1 MRIALAGNANVGKSV
16 IFNALTGLHQHIGN
30 WPGKTIERA
39 EGTLKYRGHT
49 IDVIDLPGIYS
60 LSSFSQEEDIARDY
74 ILNEKPDVVINVVDA
89 TALERNLY
97 FTLQLLEME
106 RPLVIALNQMDLAKT
121 KGIDINIKEL
131 QELLGVP
138 VVSVVA
144 IRREGLTDL
153 LETAIKTDKKPEKE
167 TRYSDALED
176 AIRRV
181 EERIKTEKY
190 PKRWLA
196 IKLLE
201 GTAPISIDIED
212 VKRALEDRI
221 NTDAFSYIASERYRI
236 TREIVDS
243 VQKIVKPEKSFSEK
257 LDAFLTDP
265 LTGSISLIFLFI
277 GIFALIF
284 FFGNIISAT
293 LEALLLSFFTGD
305 NILYSLYEGF
315 VAGLTIVLPYIVPFY
330 LLLGILEDTGYI
342 ARAAFLADRVMH
354 KLGVHGKAII
364 PLLLSFGCNVPGCLG
379 CRIME
384 GERERDITIF
394 LSTLVP
400 CSAIS
405 IVVMSVVGR
414 TLGLAY
420 VLLLYALILVIL
432 FVLGRIAYKIT
443 PGEAVGL
450 IMEMPSLRKPSI
462 SVVAKQTYHRTMDF
476 IEIAF
481 PIIIAG
487 SLFMGVLNHYGL
499 IEPIAGFFSPI
510 TEGWLLIPALTGVVL
525 IFGVVRKELTVTML
539 FTLYGTTELG
549 AIMSAPQMLTFTL
562 VVMLYTPCLSTIAA
576 LLKEIGPKR
585 TAYIVLF
592 ETFFAIAIGGIFAR
606 VLMLF

>member
-39 EGTLKYRGHT
+39 EGTLKYRDRT

-60 LSSFSQEEDIARDY
+60 LSSFSQEEDITRDY
-74 ILNEKPDVVINVVDA
+74 ILNEKPDVIINVVDA

-106 RPLVIALNQMDLAKT
+106 RPLVIALNQMDLANT

-138 VVSVVA
+138 VVPVVA

-153 LETAIKTDKKPEKE
+153 LEAAIKMDKKPEKE
-167 TRYSDALED
+167 VRYSEALED
-176 AIRRV
+176 AIRKV

-212 VKRALEDRI
+212 IKRALEDRI
-221 NTDAFSYIASERYRI
+221 SMGAFSYIASERYRVV
-236 TREIVDS
+236 REIVES
-243 VQKIVKPEKSFSEK
+243 VQRIIKPEKSFSEK

-265 LTGSISLIFLFI
+265 LTGSISLIFFFI

-284 FFGNIISAT
+284 FFGNIVSAT

-305 NILYSLYEGF
+305 NVLYSLYEGF

-330 LLLGILEDTGYI
+330 LLLGILEDTGYM

-354 KLGVHGKAII
+354 KLGIHGKAII

-405 IVVMSVVGR
+405 VVVMSAVGR

-420 VLLLYALILVIL
+420 VLLLYALVFVIL

-450 IMEMPSLRKPSI
+450 IMEMPNLRKPSI
-462 SVVAKQTYHRTMDF
+462 SVVTKQTYHRTMDF

-487 SLFMGVLNHYGL
+487 SLFVGALNHYGL
-499 IEPIAGFFSPI
+499 IEPIAGFFSPV

-562 VVMLYTPCLSTIAA
+562 VVMLYTPCLSTMAA

-585 TAYIVLF
+585 TARIVLF
-592 ETFFAIAIGGIFAR
+592 ETFFAIALGGIFAR

>member
-1 MRIALAGNANVGKSV
+1 
-16 IFNALTGLHQHIGN
+16 
-30 WPGKTIERA
+30 
-39 EGTLKYRGHT
+39 
-49 IDVIDLPGIYS
+49 
-60 LSSFSQEEDIARDY
+60 
-74 ILNEKPDVVINVVDA
+74 
-89 TALERNLY
+89 
-97 FTLQLLEME
+97 
-106 RPLVIALNQMDLAKT
+106 MDLART

-138 VVSVVA
+138 VVPVVA

-153 LETAIKTDKKPEKE
+153 LETAIKTNEKPEKE
-167 TRYSDALED
+167 IKYSEALED
-176 AIRRV
+176 AIRKV

-201 GTAPISIDIED
+201 GTAPMSIDMED

-221 NTDAFSYIASERYRI
+221 DTFSYIASERYRI
-236 TREIVDS
+236 AREIVDS
-243 VQKIVKPEKSFSEK
+243 VQEIVKPEKSFSEK

-265 LTGSISLIFLFI
+265 LTGSISLIFFFI

-284 FFGNIISAT
+284 LFGNIISST
-293 LEALLLSFFTGD
+293 LEDLLLSFFIGD

-354 KLGVHGKAII
+354 ILGIHGKAII

-384 GERERDITIF
+384 GERERSITVF
-394 LSTLVP
+394 LATLVP

-405 IVVMSVVGR
+405 VVVMSVVGR
-414 TLGLAY
+414 TLGIGY

-432 FVLGRIAYKIT
+432 FILGRIAYKIT
-443 PGEAVGL
+443 PGEPVGL
-450 IMEMPSLRKPSI
+450 IMEMPNLRKPSI

-476 IEIAF
+476 IAIAF

-487 SLFMGVLNHYGL
+487 SFLIGALNRYGL
-499 IEPIAGFFSPI
+499 VELIAEFFSPI
-510 TEGWLLIPALTGVVL
+510 TEGWLLIPALAGVVL

-539 FTLYGTTELG
+539 FTLYGTAELS
-549 AIMSAPQMLTFTL
+549 AIMSAPQLLTFTF

-576 LLKEIGPKR
+576 LLKEIGFKR
-585 TAYIVLF
+585 TVCIVLF
-592 ETFFAIAIGGIFAR
+592 ETLFAIGAGGIFAR
-606 VLMLF
+606 VLMY

>member
-1 MRIALAGNANVGKSV
+1 VRIALAGNANVGKSV

-39 EGTLKYRGHT
+39 EGTLKYREHT

-60 LSSFSQEEDIARDY
+60 LSSFSQEEDITRDY

-106 RPLVIALNQMDLAKT
+106 RPLVVALNQMDLAKT
-121 KGIDINIKEL
+121 KGIDIDIKGL

-138 VVSVVA
+138 VVPVVA

-167 TRYSDALED
+167 IKYSEALED
-176 AIRRV
+176 AIGKV
-181 EERIKTEKY
+181 KERIKTEKY
-190 PKRWLA
+190 PERWLA

-201 GTAPISIDIED
+201 GTAPISIDIGD
-212 VKRALEDRI
+212 VKRAFEDKI
-221 NTDAFSYIASERYRI
+221 DTFSYIASERYRI
-236 TREIVDS
+236 AREIVDS

-265 LTGSISLIFLFI
+265 VTGSVSLILFFI

-284 FFGNIISAT
+284 FFGNIISST
-293 LEALLLSFFTGD
+293 LEELLLSLFIGD
-305 NILYSLYEGF
+305 DLLYSIYEGF

-354 KLGVHGKAII
+354 ILGIHGKAII

-384 GERERDITIF
+384 GERERNITIF

-405 IVVMSVVGR
+405 VVVMGLVGR
-414 TLGLAY
+414 ALGFGY
-420 VLLLYALILVIL
+420 VLLLYALVFIII
-432 FVLGRIAYKIT
+432 FILGRIAYKIT
-443 PGEAVGL
+443 PGEPVGL
-450 IMEMPSLRKPSI
+450 IMEMPGLRKPLL

-487 SLFMGVLNHYGL
+487 SLFMGVLNRYGL
-499 IEPIAGFFSPI
+499 IEPIAEFFSPV
-510 TEGWLLIPALTGVVL
+510 TEGWLLIPALAGVVL

-539 FTLYGTTELG
+539 FTLYGTAELS
-549 AIMSAPQMLTFTL
+549 AIMSAPQLLTFTF

-576 LLKEIGPKR
+576 LLKEIGFKR
-585 TAYIVLF
+585 TVYIVLF
-592 ETFFAIAIGGIFAR
+592 ETLFAIVAGGIFAR
-606 VLMLF
+606 VLMLFMH

>member
-39 EGTLKYRGHT
+39 EGTLRYGDYT

-60 LSSFSQEEDIARDY
+60 LSSFSQEEDITRDY
-74 ILNEKPDVVINVVDA
+74 ILNEKPDAVINVVDA

-106 RPLVIALNQMDLAKT
+106 RPLVIALNQMDLART

-138 VVSVVA
+138 VVPVVA
-144 IRREGLTDL
+144 VRREGLTDL
-153 LETAIKTDKKPEKE
+153 LETAIKTNKKPEKE
-167 TRYSDALED
+167 IKYSEALED

-181 EERIKTEKY
+181 KERIKTEKY
-190 PKRWLA
+190 PERWLA

-201 GTAPISIDIED
+201 GTAPISINIGD
-212 VKRALEDRI
+212 VKKALEDKI
-221 NTDAFSYIASERYRI
+221 NMDAFSYIASERYRVA
-236 TREIVDS
+236 REIVEK
-243 VQKIVKPEKSFSEK
+243 VQRIVKPEKSFSEK

-265 LTGSISLIFLFI
+265 ITGSISLIFFFI

-284 FFGNIISAT
+284 FFGNIISST
-293 LEALLLSFFTGD
+293 LEVFLLSFFISD
-305 NILYSLYEGF
+305 DVLYSLYEGF

-354 KLGVHGKAII
+354 ILGIHGKAII

-384 GERERDITIF
+384 GERERSITVF
-394 LSTLVP
+394 LATLVP

-405 IVVMSVVGR
+405 VVVMSVVGR
-414 TLGLAY
+414 TLGLGY

-432 FVLGRIAYKIT
+432 FILGRIAYKIT
-443 PGEAVGL
+443 PGEPVGL
-450 IMEMPSLRKPSI
+450 IMEMPNLRKPSI

-487 SLFMGVLNHYGL
+487 SFLIGALNRYGL
-499 IEPIAGFFSPI
+499 VELIAEFFSPI
-510 TEGWLLIPALTGVVL
+510 TEGWLLIPALAGVVL

-539 FTLYGTTELG
+539 FTLYGTAELS
-549 AIMSAPQMLTFTL
+549 AIMSAPQLLTFTF

-576 LLKEIGPKR
+576 LLKEIGFKR
-585 TAYIVLF
+585 TVCIVLF
-592 ETFFAIAIGGIFAR
+592 ETLFAIGAGGIFAR
-606 VLMLF
+606 VLMY